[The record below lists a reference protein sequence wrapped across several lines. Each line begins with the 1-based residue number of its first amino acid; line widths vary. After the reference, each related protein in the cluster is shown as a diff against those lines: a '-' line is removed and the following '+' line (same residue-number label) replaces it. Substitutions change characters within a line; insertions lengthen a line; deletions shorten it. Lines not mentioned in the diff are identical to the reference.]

1 MRRARAVESVFSA
14 RRARATEKRKRTFAL
29 DRSRADW
36 EIVPSE
42 RDSRDEARGS
52 LWPKR
57 VRAKGVDGGRCVERR
72 VPLRI
77 HEPVLEALA
86 ADSDTASPRAF
97 LPEAASP
104 IGVTPR
110 PIPHDSRLESPLA
123 TLSAS
128 RSPRRIVVG
137 DPRATRP
144 RRRRS
149 SRRRCARESDLPLA
163 GGSEM
168 RTSHFSRNTQ
178 TVLGDAR
185 SVTAHTCTLKY
196 ASSLSELKLV
206 YFEVLDPTGPP
217 PRHVNCSEAF
227 HVSVKRARGQK
238 AMSLARAALNLSAS
252 RAHALGVGRL
262 RTDRRVTN
270 ARRRVSTTAS
280 AEMKTVRARES
291 RDDVMSGRSLTLFA
305 GTSASSPVSAPRGS
319 TR

>member
-1 MRRARAVESVFSA
+1 MYVGPSFSMMMRASRASDGDTKTDVSA
-14 RRARATEKRKRTFAL
+14 NN
-29 DRSRADW
+29 RSRADW

-42 RDSRDEARGS
+42 RDSRDGARGS

-110 PIPHDSRLESPLA
+110 LIPHDSRLESPLA

-196 ASSLSELKLV
+196 ASNLSELKLV

-227 HVSVKRARGQK
+227 HVSVKRTRGQK

>member
-1 MRRARAVESVFSA
+1 VRRARAVGSVFSA

-42 RDSRDEARGS
+42 RDSRDGARGS

-110 PIPHDSRLESPLA
+110 LIPHDSRLESPLA

-196 ASSLSELKLV
+196 ASNLSELKLV

-217 PRHVNCSEAF
+217 PRHVNAA
-227 HVSVKRARGQK
+227 ARLFT
-238 AMSLARAALNLSAS
+238 SLSAS
-252 RAHALGVGRL
+252 VRSESDVAR
-262 RTDRRVTN
+262 
-270 ARRRVSTTAS
+270 ARR
-280 AEMKTVRARES
+280 
-291 RDDVMSGRSLTLFA
+291 
-305 GTSASSPVSAPRGS
+305 P
-319 TR
+319 

>member
-1 MRRARAVESVFSA
+1 MRRARAVGSVFSA

-42 RDSRDEARGS
+42 RDSRDGARGS

-57 VRAKGVDGGRCVERR
+57 VRAKGVDGVRCVERR

-137 DPRATRP
+137 DPRSGP
-144 RRRRS
+144 RRRQS

-217 PRHVNCSEAF
+217 PRHVNAAAARLFTSLSSERAVRKRCS
-227 HVSVKRARGQK
+227 SRAPPLT
-238 AMSLARAALNLSAS
+238 SPLLAPTRSALADSAPIAASRTRAAAFP
-252 RAHALGVGRL
+252 RPRPL
-262 RTDRRVTN
+262 R
-270 ARRRVSTTAS
+270 
-280 AEMKTVRARES
+280 
-291 RDDVMSGRSLTLFA
+291 
-305 GTSASSPVSAPRGS
+305 
-319 TR
+319 

>member
-1 MRRARAVESVFSA
+1 MRRARAVGSVFSA

-42 RDSRDEARGS
+42 RDSRDGARGS

-110 PIPHDSRLESPLA
+110 LIPHDSRLESPLA

-137 DPRATRP
+137 DPRSGP
-144 RRRRS
+144 RRRQS

-185 SVTAHTCTLKY
+185 SVTAHTRTLKY
-196 ASSLSELKLV
+196 ASNLSELKLV

-227 HVSVKRARGQK
+227 HLSVKRARGQK

>member
-1 MRRARAVESVFSA
+1 MRRARAVGSVFSA

-42 RDSRDEARGS
+42 RDSRDGARGS

-86 ADSDTASPRAF
+86 ADSETASPRAF

-137 DPRATRP
+137 DPRSGP

-168 RTSHFSRNTQ
+168 RTCNFFSRNTQ

-217 PRHVNCSEAF
+217 PRHVNAAAARLFTSLSSERA
-227 HVSVKRARGQK
+227 VRKRCRSRAPPLT
-238 AMSLARAALNLSAS
+238 SPLLAPTRSALADSAPIAASRTRAAAFP
-252 RAHALGVGRL
+252 RPRPL
-262 RTDRRVTN
+262 R
-270 ARRRVSTTAS
+270 
-280 AEMKTVRARES
+280 
-291 RDDVMSGRSLTLFA
+291 
-305 GTSASSPVSAPRGS
+305 
-319 TR
+319 

>member
-1 MRRARAVESVFSA
+1 MRRARAVGSVFSA
-14 RRARATEKRKRTFAL
+14 RRARATAKRKRTFAL

-42 RDSRDEARGS
+42 RDSRDGARGS

-137 DPRATRP
+137 DPRSGP
-144 RRRRS
+144 RRRQS

-217 PRHVNCSEAF
+217 PRHVNAAAARLFTSLSSERA
-227 HVSVKRARGQK
+227 VRKRCRSRAPPLT
-238 AMSLARAALNLSAS
+238 SPLLAPTRSALADSAPIAASRTRAAAFP
-252 RAHALGVGRL
+252 RPRPL
-262 RTDRRVTN
+262 R
-270 ARRRVSTTAS
+270 
-280 AEMKTVRARES
+280 
-291 RDDVMSGRSLTLFA
+291 
-305 GTSASSPVSAPRGS
+305 
-319 TR
+319 

>member
-1 MRRARAVESVFSA
+1 VRRARAVGSVFSA
-14 RRARATEKRKRTFAL
+14 RSSARATEKRKRTFAL

-42 RDSRDEARGS
+42 RDSRDGARGS

-137 DPRATRP
+137 DPRSGP
-144 RRRRS
+144 RRRQS

-217 PRHVNCSEAF
+217 PRHVNAAAARLFTSLSSERA
-227 HVSVKRARGQK
+227 VRKRCRSRAPPLT
-238 AMSLARAALNLSAS
+238 SPLLAPTRSALADSAPIAASRTRAAAFP
-252 RAHALGVGRL
+252 RPRPL
-262 RTDRRVTN
+262 R
-270 ARRRVSTTAS
+270 
-280 AEMKTVRARES
+280 
-291 RDDVMSGRSLTLFA
+291 
-305 GTSASSPVSAPRGS
+305 
-319 TR
+319 